1 MSKIFG
7 AEHFISD
14 FVEIYDIECQRIVID
29 AITKTIKCKMPEVKI
44 DEQKLKDW
52 IVLCARLEHIDKSD
66 LIDIAV
72 KKKFADK
79 DEELAIYKRALEL
92 ACEKYINVDGISY
105 VLRDN
110 EDYFDKSDEQ
120 IQKETIDYFLQQAK
134 EELEEED
141 VKNS

>member
-14 FVEIYDIECQRIVID
+14 FVETYDIECQRIVID

-52 IVLCARLEHIDKSD
+52 IVLCARLENIDKSD
-66 LIDIAV
+66 LVDIAV

-79 DEELAIYKRALEL
+79 NEELAIYKRALEF
-92 ACEKYINVDGISY
+92 ACDSI
-105 VLRDN
+105 RDMYCS
-110 EDYFDKSDEQ
+110 DYCVCTRDESCKVKCPYQ
-120 IQKETIDYFLQQAK
+120 IYYNKEQFLNQAK
-134 EELEEED
+134 KELEEQD
-141 VKNS
+141 VKD